1 MGRDSV
7 KSSQLNFNR
16 RWNPVTIWVDNQIV
30 EPTTDFLSDDG
41 WPLGQGIF
49 ETLRTE
55 DGHVQL
61 LMRHMR
67 RAVSSGRSLA
77 IPIPGEGRVEDAIS
91 QLLNARS
98 FAVGRLRLTF
108 SQEHFIATHDEYT
121 ESDEGL
127 LIKTRESDG
136 FAKGRQHK
144 SFPYTKNLDA
154 LKLAKSE
161 GFGEILYFDQDMR
174 ISEGAVS
181 NYAFRID
188 GQWVTTPI
196 SAGIL
201 PGVIRALAIER
212 CDVLVRD
219 LSLRDVA
226 KADAAIAMSSL
237 KIAKSV
243 AAIDGRTLNQDDGV
257 SQICR
262 KLRQIAASR

>member
-1 MGRDSV
+1 MS
-7 KSSQLNFNR
+7 
-16 RWNPVTIWVDNQIV
+16 IWVDNRIV
-30 EPTTDFLSDDG
+30 EHTNDFLNSDG

-67 RAVSSGRSLA
+67 RAVSSGRTLD
-77 IPIPGEGRVEDAIS
+77 IPIPAEERIEDAIS
-91 QLLNARS
+91 HLLKSRL

-108 SQEHFIATHDEYT
+108 SQDHFIATHDEYIDDDQ
-121 ESDEGL
+121 EL
-127 LIKTRESDG
+127 KIKTRDSDCL
-136 FAKGRQHK
+136 ANGRQHK
-144 SFPYTKNLDA
+144 SFPYTKNLDE

-161 GFGEILYFDQDMR
+161 GFGEILFVDQDMQ

-181 NYAFRID
+181 NYAFRIN
-188 GQWVTTPI
+188 GQWITTPI

-226 KADAAIAMSSL
+226 KADAVIAMSSL
-237 KIAKSV
+237 KIAKAV
-243 AAIDGRTLNQDDGV
+243 AAIDGRNLKQDDDV
-257 SQICR
+257 SQICM
-262 KLRQIAASR
+262 KLRQIVASR